1 MLCQYCC
8 ALPCLPK
15 GEFILVG
22 RVGDKVL
29 PIRVKCKGSDR
40 CLQGFM
46 IEDGN
51 PNNGKVAPDGQVCS
65 ALCWLSARTSP
76 SSPALYPLLCA
87 LLPCSVTPG
96 GKLKSCFQL
105 YIDSDFFHLIEGLN
119 RRENL
124 IQRPLFKVVVVNTV

>member
-40 CLQGFM
+40 GLQGCM
-46 IEDGN
+46 VEVEN
-51 PNNGKVAPDGQVCS
+51 PNIGQVAPGEQVCS
-65 ALCWLSARTSP
+65 ALCWL
-76 SSPALYPLLCA
+76 
-87 LLPCSVTPG
+87 
-96 GKLKSCFQL
+96 
-105 YIDSDFFHLIEGLN
+105 
-119 RRENL
+119 
-124 IQRPLFKVVVVNTV
+124 